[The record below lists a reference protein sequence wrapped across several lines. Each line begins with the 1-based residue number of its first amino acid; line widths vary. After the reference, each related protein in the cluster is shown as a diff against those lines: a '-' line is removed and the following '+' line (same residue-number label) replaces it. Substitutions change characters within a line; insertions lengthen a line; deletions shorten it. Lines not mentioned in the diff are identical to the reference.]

1 MNSQIKEKWIAAL
14 RSNEYKQA
22 QGYLHTN
29 EGFCCLGV
37 LCDLYA
43 EEKNMEWKIE
53 NDGNIRSFDGKDQV
67 LPQSVS
73 DWSGVR
79 TDIIEN
85 PTYWKLVD
93 MNDSGEDFSY
103 IAEYIRENL

>member
-14 RSNEYKQA
+14 RSNEYKQT

-43 EEKNMEWKIE
+43 KEKNMEWKIE

-73 DWSGVR
+73 DWSGVV
-79 TDIIEN
+79 TDT
-85 PTYWKLVD
+85 TYWKLVV
-93 MNDSGEDFSY
+93 MNDEEGKDFSY